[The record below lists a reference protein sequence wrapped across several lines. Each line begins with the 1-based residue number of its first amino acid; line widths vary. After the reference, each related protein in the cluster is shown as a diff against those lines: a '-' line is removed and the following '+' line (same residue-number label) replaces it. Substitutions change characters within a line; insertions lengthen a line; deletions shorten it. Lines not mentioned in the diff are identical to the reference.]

1 MSNEGILMG
10 LEYITDENGLT
21 KEVRIPIEDWN
32 ALTEKYQGIEEEVYE
47 IPEWQ
52 KEEVRKRLKN
62 IEEGKEQLLDGP
74 TVLDELE
81 ARF

>member
-1 MSNEGILMG
+1 MA

-21 KEVRIPIEDWN
+21 KEVRIPIEDWK

-52 KEEVRKRLKN
+52 KEEVRKRLKD